1 MISALL
7 GTVNEGK
14 GISGSLDRF
23 SRPSEGTVE
32 PAESSAGL
40 SLKEVQDL
48 VERIQSGE
56 SKAMEDLYRLFSR
69 GVRFYMCRHL
79 GHQELED
86 KVHDTFVIVVQAIR
100 RGELRDPGRL
110 MGFVRTIVRRQVAA
124 CIDEAV
130 SDRKDRLDLEAG
142 ANLAGAGDPEESVIG
157 QQNAELIGKVLRKL
171 SERDREILKRF
182 YLDDQPQEQIC
193 SEMGLSETQFRLLK
207 SRAKTR
213 FAEIGKK
220 KVSRRPVRAFLVRNS
235 LTA

>member
-1 MISALL
+1 MISATLSAVSERN
-7 GTVNEGK
+7 GTASEDGCLPQPETTQEVIDGA
-14 GISGSLDRF
+14 SGL
-23 SRPSEGTVE
+23 TA
-32 PAESSAGL
+32 AEIQ
-40 SLKEVQDL
+40 EL
-48 VERIQSGE
+48 VERIQMGDSA
-56 SKAMEDLYRLFSR
+56 AMEDLYRLFSR

-100 RGELRDPGRL
+100 KGELRDPGRL

-130 SDRKDRLDLEAG
+130 SDRKDRMDLEAG
-142 ANLAGAGDPEESVIG
+142 AHLAGDGDPEESVIG
-157 QQNAELIGKVLRKL
+157 QENADLIERVLLKL

-182 YLDDQPQEQIC
+182 YLDDQSQEQIC

-220 KVSRRPVRAFLVRNS
+220 KVSKRPVRSFWVRNS

>member
-1 MISALL
+1 MISAAISA
-7 GTVNEGK
+7 VRERK
-14 GISGSLDRF
+14 GSGSEDRCLHQ
-23 SRPSEGTVE
+23 PELTGE
-32 PAESSAGL
+32 PIEAATGL
-40 SLKEVQDL
+40 SVAEVQAL
-48 VERIQSGE
+48 VERIQLGE
-56 SKAMEDLYRLFSR
+56 QAAMEDLYRLFSR

-100 RGELRDPGRL
+100 RGELREPGRL

-130 SDRKDRLDLEAG
+130 SDRKDRMDLEAG
-142 ANLAGAGDPEESVIG
+142 ANLAGSQDPEESVIG
-157 QQNAELIGKVLRKL
+157 HENAELIEKVLRKM
-171 SERDREILKRF
+171 SDRDREILQRF

-193 SEMGLSETQFRLLK
+193 NEMGLSETQFRLLK

-220 KVSRRPVRAFLVRNS
+220 KVSRRPVRAFFVRNS